1 MRRILRAFTNL
12 STRLLLLTLLWV
24 SFIVVSVGYT
34 MLLNWELETSAATV
48 RTVGDLRHHAY
59 RCGFLAHG
67 NADRED
73 LREEIDA
80 FNLEMSR
87 LLTGNEWHLPRSP
100 DIEEHLHDLEASW
113 QRDIVPLLT
122 NEVDRPDRL
131 SQVNLFIERLS
142 VFSNQVEERRNGYLS
157 QLKTIQWLVIA
168 LAVGSLFVIMVL
180 LVKWVIH
187 PLEILG
193 KGIFLLSNGRLSQ
206 RLPMRGE
213 DEINLIGV
221 GFNHMADRLQDLYNN
236 LERKVADKTEALE
249 VQNRQLEDLY
259 GATSFLSHQR
269 TRSETLEGFV
279 ERTKRALDAD
289 AVALFLRREE
299 EDRTLWLEATSG
311 LEENVIA
318 MIESESEQ
326 STLLDLCLSRNET
339 VRVPLRFAGDRR
351 MASFLREQGYATAY
365 CVPVTGTN
373 ADLGVLALLYR
384 TNLTLGIPRVQLLES
399 FVTHLSVA
407 IENVQL
413 NERER
418 LYAVVQERQLMAR
431 GLHDSIAQAL
441 SYLNLQ
447 VQFLTSAIEKKDDAL
462 RDESLAAIRTGL
474 QECYDDVRELLLN
487 FRERVHKEKFIDG
500 VRTVINRFEAQ
511 ANVEASLRVVER
523 GPELTDRQK
532 VQVIFI
538 IQEALSNV
546 RKHAHASHVNVVVE
560 NYDDLRV
567 VVEDDGVGLDQNL
580 VESRKGR
587 HVGLSIMNE
596 RASRIGAEVT
606 VERTSEEGGTR
617 VVLFLAAKDR

>member
-1 MRRILRAFTNL
+1 MQRILRAFTSL

-34 MLLNWELETSAATV
+34 MLLNWELEASAATV
-48 RTVGDLRHHAY
+48 RTVGELRHHAY
-59 RCGFLAHG
+59 RCGFLAHDD
-67 NADRED
+67 ASRAD
-73 LREEIDA
+73 LRSEIDA
-80 FNLEMSR
+80 FNIEMNR
-87 LLTGNEWHLPRSP
+87 LLTGSEWRLPRSP
-100 DIEEHLHDLEASW
+100 EIEAHLHELEASW
-113 QRDIVPLLT
+113 RRDIMPLLLADAGEE
-122 NEVDRPDRL
+122 NRL
-131 SQVNLFIERLS
+131 SQVNLYVERLS
-142 VFSNQVEERRNGYLS
+142 VFSNQVEERRNDYLS
-157 QLKTIQWLVIA
+157 QLQTIQWLVIV

-193 KGIFLLSNGRLSQ
+193 RGIFLLSNGRLSQ
-206 RLPMRGE
+206 RLPMHGE

-269 TRSETLEGFV
+269 TMNETLDGFV

-289 AVALFLRREE
+289 AAALFLRREE
-299 EDRTLWLEATSG
+299 EPALRLEATSG
-311 LEENVIA
+311 VESDIVAELEGVKDGSNFL
-318 MIESESEQ
+318 EQ
-326 STLLDLCLSRNET
+326 CLARGET
-339 VRVPLRFAGDRR
+339 IRIPLRFVESRR
-351 MASFLREQGYATAY
+351 MITALRMKGYETVY
-365 CVPVTGTN
+365 CVPVRGTN
-373 ADLGVLALLYR
+373 AQLGVLALLYR
-384 TNLTLGIPRVQLLES
+384 SPLTLGIPRVQLLES
-399 FVTHLSVA
+399 LVTHLSVA
-407 IENVQL
+407 IENGQL

-447 VQFLTSAIEKKDDAL
+447 VQFLSSAIEKKDDAL

-523 GPELTDRQK
+523 GPELTERQK

-560 NYDDLRV
+560 NYEDLRV
-567 VVEDDGVGLDQNL
+567 VVEDDGVGIDEKL

-587 HVGLSIMNE
+587 HVGLSIMSE

-606 VERTSEEGGTR
+606 VERASDEGGTR

>member
-1 MRRILRAFTNL
+1 MQRILRAFTSL

-34 MLLNWELETSAATV
+34 MLLNWELEASAATV
-48 RTVGDLRHHAY
+48 RTVGELRHHAY
-59 RCGFLAHG
+59 RCGFLAHDD
-67 NADRED
+67 ASRAD
-73 LREEIDA
+73 LRSEIDA
-80 FNLEMSR
+80 FNVEMNR
-87 LLTGNEWHLPRSP
+87 LLTGSEWRLPRSP
-100 DIEEHLHDLEASW
+100 EIEAHLHELEASW
-113 QRDIVPLLT
+113 RRDIMPLLLADAGEE
-122 NEVDRPDRL
+122 NRL
-131 SQVNLFIERLS
+131 SQVNLYVERLS
-142 VFSNQVEERRNGYLS
+142 VFSNQVEERRNDYLS
-157 QLKTIQWLVIA
+157 QLQTIQWLVIV
-168 LAVGSLFVIMVL
+168 LAVGSLFVIMVF

-193 KGIFLLSNGRLSQ
+193 RGIFLLSNGRLSQ
-206 RLPMRGE
+206 RLPMHGE

-269 TRSETLEGFV
+269 TMNETLEGFV

-289 AVALFLRREE
+289 AAALFLRREE
-299 EDRTLWLEATSG
+299 EPALRLEATSG
-311 LEENVIA
+311 VESDIVAELEGVKDGSNFL
-318 MIESESEQ
+318 EQ
-326 STLLDLCLSRNET
+326 CLARGET
-339 VRVPLRFAGDRR
+339 IRIPLRFVESRR
-351 MASFLREQGYATAY
+351 MITALRMKGYETVY
-365 CVPVTGTN
+365 CVPVRGTN
-373 ADLGVLALLYR
+373 AQLGVLALLYR
-384 TNLTLGIPRVQLLES
+384 SPLTLGIPRVQLLES
-399 FVTHLSVA
+399 LVTHLSVA
-407 IENVQL
+407 IENGQL

-447 VQFLTSAIEKKDDAL
+447 VQFLSSAIEKKDDAL

-523 GPELTDRQK
+523 GPELTERQK

-560 NYDDLRV
+560 NYEDLRV
-567 VVEDDGVGLDQNL
+567 VVEDDGVGIDEKL

-587 HVGLSIMNE
+587 HVGLSIMSE

-606 VERTSEEGGTR
+606 VERASDEGGTR

>member
-1 MRRILRAFTNL
+1 MKRILRAFTSL

-34 MLLNWELETSAATV
+34 MLLNWELEASAATV
-48 RTVGDLRHHAY
+48 RSVGELRHHAY
-59 RCGFLAHG
+59 RCGFLAHDG
-67 NADRED
+67 DGREE
-73 LREEIDA
+73 LRGEIDA
-80 FNLEMSR
+80 FNREMDQ
-87 LLTGNEWHLPRSP
+87 LLTGSEWRLPRSP
-100 DIEEHLHDLEASW
+100 EIEEHLYELESGW
-113 QRDIVPLLT
+113 RRDIVPLLWQ
-122 NEVDRPDRL
+122 EEAESARL
-131 SQVNLFIERLS
+131 SQVNLFVERLS
-142 VFSNQVEERRNGYLS
+142 VLSDQIEERRNGYLS
-157 QLKTIQWLVIA
+157 QLHTIQWLIIA
-168 LAVGSLFVIMVL
+168 LAIGSLFAIMVL

-187 PLEILG
+187 PLETLG

-206 RLPMRGE
+206 RLPVQGE
-213 DEINLIGV
+213 DEINLIGI

-249 VQNRQLEDLY
+249 VQNRQLADLY

-269 TRSETLEGFV
+269 TMNETLEGFA

-289 AVALFLRREE
+289 AVAIFLRGDDGQSLRL
-299 EDRTLWLEATSG
+299 DAASG
-311 LEENVIA
+311 LEPSILVALE
-318 MIESESEQ
+318 ESAPMGGSILNRSLQ
-326 STLLDLCLSRNET
+326 RNET
-339 VRVPLRFAGDRR
+339 VRLPLRFAESRR
-351 MASFLREQGYATAY
+351 NIDALRECGFSTVYI
-365 CVPVTGTN
+365 VPVRGSN
-373 ADLGVLALLYR
+373 SDLGGLALFYR
-384 TNLTLGIPRVQLLES
+384 ANLTLGIPRVQLLES
-399 FVTHLSVA
+399 LVTHLSVA
-407 IENVQL
+407 IENGQL

-447 VQFLTSAIEKKDDAL
+447 VQFLSSAIDKKDDAL

-511 ANVEASLRVVER
+511 ANVESSLRVVER

-567 VVEDDGVGLDQNL
+567 VVEDDGVGLDPAL
-580 VESRKGR
+580 IESRKGR

-596 RASRIGAEVT
+596 RALRIGAHVT
-606 VERTSEEGGTR
+606 VERASEEGGTR

>member
-1 MRRILRAFTNL
+1 MQRILRVFTSL

-34 MLLNWELETSAATV
+34 MLLNWELEASAATV
-48 RTVGDLRHHAY
+48 RTVGELRHHAY
-59 RCGFLAHG
+59 RCGFLAHDD
-67 NADRED
+67 ASRAD
-73 LREEIDA
+73 LRSEIDA
-80 FNLEMSR
+80 FNVEMNR
-87 LLTGNEWHLPRSP
+87 LLTGSEWRLPRSP
-100 DIEEHLHDLEASW
+100 EIEAHLHELEASW
-113 QRDIVPLLT
+113 RRDIMPLLLADAGEE
-122 NEVDRPDRL
+122 NRL
-131 SQVNLFIERLS
+131 SQVNLYVERLS
-142 VFSNQVEERRNGYLS
+142 VFSNQVEERRNDYLS
-157 QLKTIQWLVIA
+157 QLQTIQWLVIV

-193 KGIFLLSNGRLSQ
+193 RGIFLLSNGRLSQ
-206 RLPMRGE
+206 RLPMHGE

-269 TRSETLEGFV
+269 TMNETLEGFV

-289 AVALFLRREE
+289 AAALFLRREE
-299 EDRTLWLEATSG
+299 EPALRLEATSG
-311 LEENVIA
+311 VESDIVAELEGVKDGSNFL
-318 MIESESEQ
+318 EQ
-326 STLLDLCLSRNET
+326 CLARGET
-339 VRVPLRFAGDRR
+339 IRIPLRFVESRR
-351 MASFLREQGYATAY
+351 MITALRMKGYETVY
-365 CVPVTGTN
+365 CVPVRGTN
-373 ADLGVLALLYR
+373 AQLGVLALLYR
-384 TNLTLGIPRVQLLES
+384 SPLTLGIPRVQLLES
-399 FVTHLSVA
+399 LVTHLSVA
-407 IENVQL
+407 IENGQL

-447 VQFLTSAIEKKDDAL
+447 VQFLSSAIEKKDDAL

-523 GPELTDRQK
+523 GPELTERQK

-560 NYDDLRV
+560 NYEDLRV
-567 VVEDDGVGLDQNL
+567 VVEDDGVGIDEKL

-587 HVGLSIMNE
+587 HVGLSIMSE

-606 VERTSEEGGTR
+606 VERASDEGGTR

>member
-1 MRRILRAFTNL
+1 MQRILRAFTSL

-34 MLLNWELETSAATV
+34 MLLNWELEASAATV
-48 RTVGDLRHHAY
+48 RTVGELRHHAY
-59 RCGFLAHG
+59 RCGFLAHDD
-67 NADRED
+67 ASRAD
-73 LREEIDA
+73 LRSEIDA
-80 FNLEMSR
+80 FNVEMNR
-87 LLTGNEWHLPRSP
+87 LLTGSEWRLPRSP
-100 DIEEHLHDLEASW
+100 EIEAHLHELEASW
-113 QRDIVPLLT
+113 RRDIMPLLLADAGEE
-122 NEVDRPDRL
+122 NRL
-131 SQVNLFIERLS
+131 SQVNLYVERLS
-142 VFSNQVEERRNGYLS
+142 VFSNQVEERRNDYLS
-157 QLKTIQWLVIA
+157 QLQTIQWLVIV

-193 KGIFLLSNGRLSQ
+193 RGIFLLSNGRLSQ
-206 RLPMRGE
+206 RLPMHGE

-269 TRSETLEGFV
+269 TMNETLEGFV

-289 AVALFLRREE
+289 AAALFLRREE
-299 EDRTLWLEATSG
+299 EPALRLEATSG
-311 LEENVIA
+311 VESDIVAKLEGVKDGSNFL
-318 MIESESEQ
+318 EQ
-326 STLLDLCLSRNET
+326 CLARGET
-339 VRVPLRFAGDRR
+339 IRIPLRFVESRR
-351 MASFLREQGYATAY
+351 MITALRMKGYETVY
-365 CVPVTGTN
+365 CVPVRGTN
-373 ADLGVLALLYR
+373 AQLGVLALLYR
-384 TNLTLGIPRVQLLES
+384 SPLTLGIPRVQLLES
-399 FVTHLSVA
+399 LVTHLSVA
-407 IENVQL
+407 IENGQL

-447 VQFLTSAIEKKDDAL
+447 VQFLSSAIEKKDDAL

-523 GPELTDRQK
+523 GPELTERQK

-560 NYDDLRV
+560 NYEDLRV
-567 VVEDDGVGLDQNL
+567 VVEDDGVGIDEKL

-587 HVGLSIMNE
+587 HVGLSIMSE

-606 VERTSEEGGTR
+606 VERASDEGGTR

>member
-1 MRRILRAFTNL
+1 MQRILRAFTSL

-34 MLLNWELETSAATV
+34 MLLNWELEASAATV
-48 RTVGDLRHHAY
+48 RTVGELRHHAY
-59 RCGFLAHG
+59 RCGFLAHDD
-67 NADRED
+67 AARAD
-73 LREEIDA
+73 LRSEIDA
-80 FNLEMSR
+80 FNVEMNR
-87 LLTGNEWHLPRSP
+87 LLTGSEWRLPRSP
-100 DIEEHLHDLEASW
+100 EIEAHLHELEASW
-113 QRDIVPLLT
+113 RRDIMPILLADSDEA
-122 NEVDRPDRL
+122 NRL
-131 SQVNLFIERLS
+131 SQVNLYVERLS
-142 VFSNQVEERRNGYLS
+142 VFSNQVEERRNDYLS
-157 QLKTIQWLVIA
+157 QLQTIQWLVIV

-193 KGIFLLSNGRLSQ
+193 RGIFLLSNGRLSQ

-269 TRSETLEGFV
+269 TMNETLEGFV

-289 AVALFLRREE
+289 AAALFLRREE
-299 EDRTLWLEATSG
+299 EPALRLEATSG
-311 LEENVIA
+311 VESDIVAELEGVKDGSIFL
-318 MIESESEQ
+318 EQ
-326 STLLDLCLSRNET
+326 CLARGET
-339 VRVPLRFAGDRR
+339 IRIPLRFVESRR
-351 MASFLREQGYATAY
+351 MITALRMKGYETVY
-365 CVPVTGTN
+365 CVPVRGTN
-373 ADLGVLALLYR
+373 AQLGVLALLYR
-384 TNLTLGIPRVQLLES
+384 SPLTLGIPRVQLLES
-399 FVTHLSVA
+399 LVTHLSVA
-407 IENVQL
+407 IENGQL

-546 RKHAHASHVNVVVE
+546 RKHARASHVNVVVE
-560 NYDDLRV
+560 NYEDLRV
-567 VVEDDGVGLDQNL
+567 VVEDDGVGIDEKL

-587 HVGLSIMNE
+587 HVGLSIMSE

-606 VERTSEEGGTR
+606 VERASEEGGTR

>member
-1 MRRILRAFTNL
+1 MQRILRAFTSL

-34 MLLNWELETSAATV
+34 MLLNWELEASAATV
-48 RTVGDLRHHAY
+48 RTVGELRHHAY
-59 RCGFLAHG
+59 RCGFLAHDD
-67 NADRED
+67 ASRAD
-73 LREEIDA
+73 LRSEIDA
-80 FNLEMSR
+80 FNVEMNR
-87 LLTGNEWHLPRSP
+87 LLTGSEWRLPRSP
-100 DIEEHLHDLEASW
+100 EIEAHLHELEASW
-113 QRDIVPLLT
+113 RRDIMPLLLADAGEE
-122 NEVDRPDRL
+122 NRL
-131 SQVNLFIERLS
+131 SQVNLY
-142 VFSNQVEERRNGYLS
+142 VERRNDYLS
-157 QLKTIQWLVIA
+157 QLQTIQWLVIV

-193 KGIFLLSNGRLSQ
+193 RGIFLLSNGRLSQ
-206 RLPMRGE
+206 RLPMHGE

-221 GFNHMADRLQDLYNN
+221 GFNLMADRLQDLYNN

-269 TRSETLEGFV
+269 TMNETLEGFV

-289 AVALFLRREE
+289 AAALFLRREE
-299 EDRTLWLEATSG
+299 EPALRLEATSG
-311 LEENVIA
+311 VESDIVAELEGVKDGSNFL
-318 MIESESEQ
+318 EQ
-326 STLLDLCLSRNET
+326 CLARGET
-339 VRVPLRFAGDRR
+339 IRIPLRFVESRR
-351 MASFLREQGYATAY
+351 MITALRMKGYETVY
-365 CVPVTGTN
+365 CVPVRGTN
-373 ADLGVLALLYR
+373 AQLGVLALLYR
-384 TNLTLGIPRVQLLES
+384 SPLTLGIPRVQLLES
-399 FVTHLSVA
+399 LVTHLSVA
-407 IENVQL
+407 IENGQL

-447 VQFLTSAIEKKDDAL
+447 VQFLSSAIEKKDDAL

-523 GPELTDRQK
+523 GPELTERQK

-546 RKHAHASHVNVVVE
+546 RKHAHASQVNVVVE
-560 NYDDLRV
+560 NYEDLRV
-567 VVEDDGVGLDQNL
+567 VVEDDGVGIDEKL

-587 HVGLSIMNE
+587 HVGLSIMSE

-606 VERTSEEGGTR
+606 VERASDEGGTR

>member
-1 MRRILRAFTNL
+1 MQRILRAFTSL

-34 MLLNWELETSAATV
+34 RLLNWELEASAATV
-48 RTVGDLRHHAY
+48 RTVGELRHHAY
-59 RCGFLAHG
+59 RCGFLAHDD
-67 NADRED
+67 ASRAD
-73 LREEIDA
+73 LRSEIDA
-80 FNLEMSR
+80 FNVEMNR
-87 LLTGNEWHLPRSP
+87 LLTGSEWRLPRSP
-100 DIEEHLHDLEASW
+100 EIEAHLHELEASW
-113 QRDIVPLLT
+113 RRDIMPLLLADAGEE
-122 NEVDRPDRL
+122 NRL
-131 SQVNLFIERLS
+131 SQVNLYVERLS
-142 VFSNQVEERRNGYLS
+142 VFSNQVEERRNDYLS
-157 QLKTIQWLVIA
+157 QLQTIQWLVIV

-193 KGIFLLSNGRLSQ
+193 RGIFLLSNGRLSQ
-206 RLPMRGE
+206 RLPMHGE

-269 TRSETLEGFV
+269 TMNETLEGFV

-289 AVALFLRREE
+289 AAALFLRREE
-299 EDRTLWLEATSG
+299 EPALRLEATSG
-311 LEENVIA
+311 VESDIVAELEGVKDGSNFL
-318 MIESESEQ
+318 EQ
-326 STLLDLCLSRNET
+326 CLARGET
-339 VRVPLRFAGDRR
+339 IRIPLRFVESRR
-351 MASFLREQGYATAY
+351 MITALRMKGYETVY
-365 CVPVTGTN
+365 CVLVRGTN
-373 ADLGVLALLYR
+373 AQLGVLALLYR
-384 TNLTLGIPRVQLLES
+384 SPLTLGIPRVQLLES
-399 FVTHLSVA
+399 LVTHLSVA
-407 IENVQL
+407 IENGQL

-447 VQFLTSAIEKKDDAL
+447 VQFLSSAIEKKDDAL

-523 GPELTDRQK
+523 GPELTERQK

-560 NYDDLRV
+560 NYEDLRV
-567 VVEDDGVGLDQNL
+567 VVEDDGVGIDEKL

-587 HVGLSIMNE
+587 HVGLSIMSE

-606 VERTSEEGGTR
+606 VERASDEGGTR

>member
-1 MRRILRAFTNL
+1 MQRILRAFTSL

-34 MLLNWELETSAATV
+34 MLLNWELEASAATV
-48 RTVGDLRHHAY
+48 RTVGELRHHAY
-59 RCGFLAHG
+59 RCGFLAHDD
-67 NADRED
+67 AARAD
-73 LREEIDA
+73 LRSEIDA
-80 FNLEMSR
+80 FNVEMNR
-87 LLTGNEWHLPRSP
+87 LLTGSEWRLPRSP
-100 DIEEHLHDLEASW
+100 EIEAHLHELEASW
-113 QRDIVPLLT
+113 RRDIMPILLADSDEA
-122 NEVDRPDRL
+122 NRL
-131 SQVNLFIERLS
+131 SQVNLYVERLS
-142 VFSNQVEERRNGYLS
+142 VFSNQVEERRNDYLS
-157 QLKTIQWLVIA
+157 QLQTIQWLVIV

-193 KGIFLLSNGRLSQ
+193 RGIFLLSNGRLSQ

-269 TRSETLEGFV
+269 TMNETLEGFV

-289 AVALFLRREE
+289 AAALFLRREE
-299 EDRTLWLEATSG
+299 EPALRLEATSEVESDIVSE
-311 LEENVIA
+311 LEGVKDGSNFL
-318 MIESESEQ
+318 EQ
-326 STLLDLCLSRNET
+326 CLARGET
-339 VRVPLRFAGDRR
+339 IRIPLRFADPRR
-351 MASFLREQGYATAY
+351 MITALRAKGYETVY
-365 CVPVTGTN
+365 CVPVRGTN
-373 ADLGVLALLYR
+373 AQLGVLALLYR
-384 TNLTLGIPRVQLLES
+384 SPLTLGIPRVQLLES
-399 FVTHLSVA
+399 LVTHLSVA
-407 IENVQL
+407 IENGQL

-500 VRTVINRFEAQ
+500 VRIDGVRTVINRFEAQ

-546 RKHAHASHVNVVVE
+546 RKHARASHVNVVVE

-567 VVEDDGVGLDQNL
+567 VVEDDGVGIDEKL

-587 HVGLSIMNE
+587 SIMSE

-606 VERTSEEGGTR
+606 VERASDEGGTR

>member
-1 MRRILRAFTNL
+1 MQRILRAFTSL

-34 MLLNWELETSAATV
+34 MLLNWELEASAATV
-48 RTVGDLRHHAY
+48 RTVGELRHHAY
-59 RCGFLAHG
+59 RCGFLAHDD
-67 NADRED
+67 AARAD
-73 LREEIDA
+73 LRSEIDA
-80 FNLEMSR
+80 FNVEMNR
-87 LLTGNEWHLPRSP
+87 LLTGSEWRLPRSP
-100 DIEEHLHDLEASW
+100 EIEAHLHELEASW
-113 QRDIVPLLT
+113 RRDIMPILLADSDEA
-122 NEVDRPDRL
+122 NRL
-131 SQVNLFIERLS
+131 SQVNLYVERLS
-142 VFSNQVEERRNGYLS
+142 VFSNQVEERRNDYLS
-157 QLKTIQWLVIA
+157 QLQTIQWLVIV

-193 KGIFLLSNGRLSQ
+193 RGIFLLSNGRLSQ

-269 TRSETLEGFV
+269 TMNETLEGFV

-289 AVALFLRREE
+289 AAALFLRREE
-299 EDRTLWLEATSG
+299 EPALRLEATSEVESDIVSE
-311 LEENVIA
+311 LEGVKDGSNFL
-318 MIESESEQ
+318 EQ
-326 STLLDLCLSRNET
+326 CLARGET
-339 VRVPLRFAGDRR
+339 IRIPLRFADPRR
-351 MASFLREQGYATAY
+351 MITALRAKGYETVY
-365 CVPVTGTN
+365 CVPVRGTN
-373 ADLGVLALLYR
+373 AQLGVLALLYR
-384 TNLTLGIPRVQLLES
+384 SLLTLGIPRVQLLES
-399 FVTHLSVA
+399 LVTHLSVA
-407 IENVQL
+407 IENGQL

-546 RKHAHASHVNVVVE
+546 RKHARASHVNVVVE
-560 NYDDLRV
+560 NYEDLRV
-567 VVEDDGVGLDQNL
+567 VVEDDGVGIDEKL

-587 HVGLSIMNE
+587 HVGLSIMSE

-606 VERTSEEGGTR
+606 VERASDEGGTR

>member
-1 MRRILRAFTNL
+1 MQRILRAFTSL

-34 MLLNWELETSAATV
+34 MLLNWELEASAATV
-48 RTVGDLRHHAY
+48 RTVGELRHHAY
-59 RCGFLAHG
+59 RCGFLAHDD
-67 NADRED
+67 ASRAD
-73 LREEIDA
+73 LRSEIDA
-80 FNLEMSR
+80 FNVEMNR
-87 LLTGNEWHLPRSP
+87 LLTGSEWRLPRSP
-100 DIEEHLHDLEASW
+100 EIEAHLHELEASW
-113 QRDIVPLLT
+113 RRDIMPFLLADAGEE
-122 NEVDRPDRL
+122 NRL
-131 SQVNLFIERLS
+131 SLVNLYVERLS
-142 VFSNQVEERRNGYLS
+142 VFSNQVEERRNDYLS
-157 QLKTIQWLVIA
+157 QLQTIQWLVIV

-193 KGIFLLSNGRLSQ
+193 RGIFLLSNGRLSQ
-206 RLPMRGE
+206 RLPMHGE

-269 TRSETLEGFV
+269 TMNETLEGFV

-289 AVALFLRREE
+289 AAALFLRREE
-299 EDRTLWLEATSG
+299 EPALRLEATSG
-311 LEENVIA
+311 VESDIVAELEGVKDGSNFL
-318 MIESESEQ
+318 EQ
-326 STLLDLCLSRNET
+326 CLARGET
-339 VRVPLRFAGDRR
+339 IRIPLRFVESRR
-351 MASFLREQGYATAY
+351 MITALRMKGYETVY
-365 CVPVTGTN
+365 CVPVRGTN
-373 ADLGVLALLYR
+373 AQLGVLALLYR
-384 TNLTLGIPRVQLLES
+384 SPLTLGIPRVQLLES
-399 FVTHLSVA
+399 LVTHLSVA
-407 IENVQL
+407 IENGQL

-447 VQFLTSAIEKKDDAL
+447 VQFLSSAIEKKDDAL

-523 GPELTDRQK
+523 GPELTERQK

-560 NYDDLRV
+560 NYEDLRV
-567 VVEDDGVGLDQNL
+567 VVEDDGVGIDEKL

-587 HVGLSIMNE
+587 HVGLSIMSE

-606 VERTSEEGGTR
+606 VERASDEGGTR

>member
-1 MRRILRAFTNL
+1 MQRILRAFTSL

-34 MLLNWELETSAATV
+34 MLLNWELEASAATV
-48 RTVGDLRHHAY
+48 RTVGELRHHAY
-59 RCGFLAHG
+59 RCGFLAHDD
-67 NADRED
+67 ASRAD
-73 LREEIDA
+73 LRSEIDA
-80 FNLEMSR
+80 FNVEMNR
-87 LLTGNEWHLPRSP
+87 LLTGSEWRLPRSP
-100 DIEEHLHDLEASW
+100 EIEAHLHELEASW
-113 QRDIVPLLT
+113 RRDIMPLLLADAGEE
-122 NEVDRPDRL
+122 NRL
-131 SQVNLFIERLS
+131 SQVNLYVERLS
-142 VFSNQVEERRNGYLS
+142 VFSNQVEERRNDYLS
-157 QLKTIQWLVIA
+157 QLQTIQWLVIV

-193 KGIFLLSNGRLSQ
+193 RGIFLLSNGRLSQ
-206 RLPMRGE
+206 RLPMHGE

-269 TRSETLEGFV
+269 TMNETLEGFV

-289 AVALFLRREE
+289 AAALFLRREE
-299 EDRTLWLEATSG
+299 EPALRLEATSG
-311 LEENVIA
+311 VESDIVAELEGVKDGSNFL
-318 MIESESEQ
+318 EQ
-326 STLLDLCLSRNET
+326 CLARGET
-339 VRVPLRFAGDRR
+339 IRIPLRFVESRR
-351 MASFLREQGYATAY
+351 MITALRMKGYETVY
-365 CVPVTGTN
+365 CVPVRGTN
-373 ADLGVLALLYR
+373 AQLGVLALLYR
-384 TNLTLGIPRVQLLES
+384 SPLTLGIPRVQLLES
-399 FVTHLSVA
+399 LVTHLSVA
-407 IENVQL
+407 IENGKL

-447 VQFLTSAIEKKDDAL
+447 VQFLSSAIEKKDDAL

-523 GPELTDRQK
+523 GPELTERQK
-532 VQVIFI
+532 VHVIFI

-560 NYDDLRV
+560 NYEDLRV
-567 VVEDDGVGLDQNL
+567 VVEDDGVGIDEKL

-587 HVGLSIMNE
+587 HVGLSIMSE

-606 VERTSEEGGTR
+606 VERASDEGGTR

>member
-1 MRRILRAFTNL
+1 MQRILRAFTSL

-34 MLLNWELETSAATV
+34 MLLNLELEASAATV
-48 RTVGDLRHHAY
+48 RTVGELRHHAY
-59 RCGFLAHG
+59 RCGFLAHDD
-67 NADRED
+67 ASRAD
-73 LREEIDA
+73 LRSEIDA
-80 FNLEMSR
+80 FNVEMNR
-87 LLTGNEWHLPRSP
+87 LLTGSEWRLPRSP
-100 DIEEHLHDLEASW
+100 EIEAHLHELEASW
-113 QRDIVPLLT
+113 RRDIMPLLLADAGEE
-122 NEVDRPDRL
+122 NRL
-131 SQVNLFIERLS
+131 SQVNLYVERLS
-142 VFSNQVEERRNGYLS
+142 VFSNQVEERRNDYLS
-157 QLKTIQWLVIA
+157 QLQTIQWLVIV

-193 KGIFLLSNGRLSQ
+193 RGIFLLSNGRLSQ
-206 RLPMRGE
+206 RLPMHGE

-269 TRSETLEGFV
+269 TMNETLEGFV

-289 AVALFLRREE
+289 AAALFLRREE
-299 EDRTLWLEATSG
+299 EPALRLEATSG
-311 LEENVIA
+311 VESDIVAELEGVKDGSNFL
-318 MIESESEQ
+318 EQ
-326 STLLDLCLSRNET
+326 CLARGET
-339 VRVPLRFAGDRR
+339 IRIPLRFVESRR
-351 MASFLREQGYATAY
+351 MITALRMKGYETVY
-365 CVPVTGTN
+365 CVPVRGTN
-373 ADLGVLALLYR
+373 AQLGVLALLYR
-384 TNLTLGIPRVQLLES
+384 SPLTLGIPRVQLLES
-399 FVTHLSVA
+399 LVTHLSVA
-407 IENVQL
+407 IENGQL

-447 VQFLTSAIEKKDDAL
+447 VQFLSSAIEKKDDAL

-523 GPELTDRQK
+523 GPELTERQK

-560 NYDDLRV
+560 NYEDLRV
-567 VVEDDGVGLDQNL
+567 VVEDDGVGIDEKL

-587 HVGLSIMNE
+587 HVGLSIMSE

-606 VERTSEEGGTR
+606 VERASDEGGTR